1 MKNDL
6 KNRLAAGETC
16 IGAWVQ
22 APSPQNVEAMVTCGF
37 DWMAVDMEHGTHSV
51 DQAVTCFLAAER
63 HGVAPLARIPSADPY
78 LARRLLDNGAHGII
92 VPVVEYAAAFAA
104 FASHCLYPPR
114 GQRGVG
120 LSRPT
125 LWGGTFKEYEREFQP
140 VLIPQIETVKGVA
153 NADAIAA
160 LDVVD
165 GLFIGPYDL
174 SADQG
179 YPGNFERPEFLEATV
194 SVRDSCRRHGKA
206 EGIHQVEPSLAKLR
220 ETLER
225 GFRFVAYG
233 TDLIAV
239 RYAFRELADLTRKDS
254 CS

>member
-1 MKNDL
+1 MKH
-6 KNRLAAGETC
+6 RLATGEVC

-51 DQAVTCFLAAER
+51 DQAVQCFLAAER
-63 HGVAPLARIPSADPY
+63 YGVAPLARIPSADPY

-92 VPVVEYAAAFAA
+92 VPVVEEADAFAA
-104 FASHCLYPPR
+104 FARHCLYPPR
-114 GQRGVG
+114 GCRGVG
-120 LSRPT
+120 LSRPS
-125 LWGGTFKEYEREFQP
+125 LWGGTFKEYERDFQP
-140 VLIPQIETVKGVA
+140 VLIPQIETMRGIA

-160 LDVVD
+160 LEVVD

-179 YPGNFERPEFLEATV
+179 HPGSFDGPEFVDATLA
-194 SVRDSCRRHGKA
+194 VRDACRRYGKA

-220 ETLER
+220 ENLER
-225 GFRFVAYG
+225 GFRLVAYG

-239 RYAFRELADLTRKDS
+239 RSAFRDLADLTRKGS
-254 CS
+254 RS